1 MSSVAERLVP
11 RRTATAQS
19 DSLAR
24 FVGEAIGG
32 DDRDSA
38 AKPDRAAAVSLSIL
52 DEADRDRQ
60 LVFQRFAARCPTPLG
75 GWRGNVFTCCR
86 NCARIAGSLVWSTC
100 FHTPPL
106 GIAESTKRAQAF
118 PIRKR

>member
-1 MSSVAERLVP
+1 MDYTVRCRRRFASRRKTRVVELSVAESDRCMSPVAERLVP

-24 FVGEAIGG
+24 FVDEAIGG

-38 AKPDRAAAVSLSIL
+38 AKPDRAAAVFLWIL

-60 LVFQRFAARCPTPLG
+60 LGFQRFAG
-75 GWRGNVFTCCR
+75 G
-86 NCARIAGSLVWSTC
+86 LV
-100 FHTPPL
+100 P
-106 GIAESTKRAQAF
+106 
-118 PIRKR
+118 